1 MFTNTTVS
9 HLSQVR
15 DPYLPELNPS
25 GCCFISLSIAQG
37 HTQVKCHMTKCL
49 NDEMWCCY
57 TTNCGLNFIVRPTCP
72 PHTTTSPLP
81 SPPSLKQKIKPS
93 SLSLSSMMELRSSWK
108 VERRQQPGIKHQTHG
123 PAVARLKLKGFLSSG
138 TCREFKFSCRGAAGT
153 QNSRDNKDSSPLID
167 RCHLI
172 GGNPGVCLTA
182 AALREAA
189 AGSCG
194 CLDLMSRID
203 VLMHPNAQIHDSP
216 NGLASIP

>member
-1 MFTNTTVS
+1 MLQWWNVMVLYNQLWAEFHSPT
-9 HLSQVR
+9 HLS
-15 DPYLPELNPS
+15 S
-25 GCCFISLSIAQG
+25 
-37 HTQVKCHMTKCL
+37 
-49 NDEMWCCY
+49 
-57 TTNCGLNFIVRPTCP
+57 
-72 PHTTTSPLP
+72 TSP
-81 SPPSLKQKIKPS
+81 PPQSQKQKIKPS

-108 VERRQQPGIKHQTHG
+108 VERHQQPGIKHQTHG
-123 PAVARLKLKGFLSSG
+123 PAFARLKLKGFLSSG

-153 QNSRDNKDSSPLID
+153 QNSRDNKDCSPLID

-194 CLDLMSRID
+194 TLDLMSRIY
-203 VLMHPNAQIHDSP
+203 VPMHPNPQIHDSP